1 MHQAVAIAFD
11 EIDAAIF
18 SGDTFSTSRRDL
30 NELRDYLDR
39 WSRALAGLEED
50 LITYEEEQGMRRAK
64 PAKLCT
70 ACGKVHD
77 FPVPKFLPGQRV
89 RVISDAGYHHR
100 DKVGE
105 VTTIVSVPSFL
116 VEPCDPVE
124 YETELGFGMILEK
137 RLEGV

>member
-1 MHQAVAIAFD
+1 MHQAVARAFD

-50 LITYEEEQGMRRAK
+50 LITYEEEQGLRRAK

-70 ACGKVHD
+70 ACGEGHGL
-77 FPVPKFLPGQRV
+77 PLPTLSPGQRV
-89 RVISDAGYHHR
+89 GVTSDAR
-100 DKVGE
+100 
-105 VTTIVSVPSFL
+105 
-116 VEPCDPVE
+116 
-124 YETELGFGMILEK
+124 
-137 RLEGV
+137 